1 MFRPS
6 GCEFMILLQ
15 CQWTESVNA
24 NVYFDDVQIK
34 ISDQYLKD
42 CTFE

>member
-6 GCEFMILLQ
+6 GGEFMILLQ
-15 CQWTESVNA
+15 CQSTESVNA